1 MDSMSKEQAV
11 GRKALCALL
20 VFFQLGFVLAAAFP
34 GVLLCHR
41 ADGRTVLETA
51 IPFGCSC
58 EECEHCL
65 ERLLNPDAGRAT
77 RTAFDPC
84 HCRHERF
91 ASEPGSSSGL
101 VPKRRAVVPP
111 AFFNAAAELPGLPD
125 LVPSAMIA
133 AFEVRQFVL
142 VPADLSPLR
151 C

>member
-1 MDSMSKEQAV
+1 MSKEHAV
-11 GRKALCALL
+11 GGKALCALL
-20 VFFQLGFVLAAAFP
+20 VVFQLGFVLAAAFP
-34 GVLLCHR
+34 GMRLCHR

-51 IPFGCSC
+51 TPFGCSC

-91 ASEPGSSSGL
+91 MPEPGSSSGL
-101 VPKRRAVVPP
+101 IPKREAVVPP
-111 AFFNAAAELPGLPD
+111 AVFVAAAELPGPPD
-125 LVPSAMIA
+125 LEPGAAVT
-133 AFEVRQFVL
+133 AFEVRAFIL
-142 VPADLSPLR
+142 GPADRSPLR